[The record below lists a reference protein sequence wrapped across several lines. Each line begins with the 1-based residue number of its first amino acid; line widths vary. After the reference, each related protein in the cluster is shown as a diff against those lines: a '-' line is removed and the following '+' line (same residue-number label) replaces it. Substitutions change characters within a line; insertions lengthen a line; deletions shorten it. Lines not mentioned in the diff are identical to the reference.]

1 MDPFIVSTFPG
12 QLLQQKKQDK
22 FSFLKFIENITCSR
36 YEFQEKTEMYAID
49 DNGTK
54 KLSTKVDRRAGHDH
68 VSVVSNLE
76 RCNGNYEEYLI
87 LFDEIHI
94 YIKLISL
101 K

>member
-1 MDPFIVSTFPG
+1 MDPFIVSTSLG
-12 QLLQQKKQDK
+12 NYYNKKKQDK
-22 FSFLKFIENITCSR
+22 FSFLKFIENITFSR